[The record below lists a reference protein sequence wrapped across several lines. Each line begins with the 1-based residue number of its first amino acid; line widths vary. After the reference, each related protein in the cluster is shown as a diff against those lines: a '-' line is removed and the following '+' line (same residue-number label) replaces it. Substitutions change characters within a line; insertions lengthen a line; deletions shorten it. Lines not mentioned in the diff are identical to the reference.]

1 MTESNSQKATPMKRV
16 FKLGGKILPDPNPKM
31 NPEQVKTFLAAQHP
45 ELLTA
50 GIGSPVQDLKAGTVT
65 IEFIVSYGRKG

>member
-1 MTESNSQKATPMKRV
+1 MKRL
-16 FKLGGKILPDPNPKM
+16 FKFGGKTLQDPNPKM